1 MDGITVQTSS
11 PRLAMIFDFPP
22 ESQAMLDR
30 SATDELRNW
39 PLVAVGGLPVTAS
52 TLAGAAED
60 LVNYA
65 LSPWR
70 RPFPVISTSVNG
82 QVLSLCAKDPA
93 TRALVAA
100 ADIIHCDG
108 QPLVMLSRILGRR
121 PLPER
126 VATTD
131 LYPATAAL
139 AAERGV
145 TFYLLGATA
154 AVNREAVARSRAAFP
169 GLRIVGASHGYLSPA
184 EERGVVAE
192 IARLKPDILWVA
204 LGAPR
209 EQAFCVRNRE
219 ALAGVGVIKTA
230 GGLFDF
236 VAGAKSRAPLALQRA
251 GLEWLFRLAI
261 EPRRLFL
268 RYAVTNPH
276 ALLIMLKTMR

>member
-1 MDGITVQTSS
+1 
-11 PRLAMIFDFPP
+11 
-22 ESQAMLDR
+22 MLDR
-30 SATDELRNW
+30 AANDGLRNW
-39 PLVAVGGLPVTAS
+39 PKVDVGGLPVTAS

-70 RPFPVISTSVNG
+70 RPLPVISTSVNG
-82 QVLSLCAKDPA
+82 QVLSLCANDPD

-108 QPLVMLSRILGRR
+108 QPLVMLSRFLGRR
-121 PLPER
+121 ALPER

-139 AAERGV
+139 AAASGV

-154 AVNREAVARSRAAFP
+154 SVNRDAVARSRRAFP
-169 GLRIVGASHGYLSPA
+169 ALRIVGSSHGYLSEAA
-184 EERGVVAE
+184 ERDVVAE

-236 VAGAKSRAPLALQRA
+236 VAGAKSRAPVALQRA
-251 GLEWLFRLAI
+251 GLEWLFRLSI

-276 ALLIMLKTMR
+276 ALLIMLKTLR

>member
-1 MDGITVQTSS
+1 
-11 PRLAMIFDFPP
+11 
-22 ESQAMLDR
+22 MLDR
-30 SATDELRNW
+30 NTSPALRNW
-39 PLVAVGGLPVTAS
+39 PLVDVGGLPVTAS

-60 LVNYA
+60 FINYA

-70 RPFPVISTSVNG
+70 RPLPVISTSVNG
-82 QVLSLCAKDPA
+82 QVLSLCATDPA

-108 QPLVMLSRILGRR
+108 QPLVMLSRVLGRR
-121 PLPER
+121 SLPER

-139 AAERGV
+139 AAASGA
-145 TFYLLGATA
+145 TFYLLGATP

-169 GLRIVGASHGYLSPA
+169 GLRIVGASHGYLSEV
-184 EERGVVAE
+184 EERAVVAD
-192 IARLKPDILWVA
+192 IARLQPDILWVA

-209 EQAFCVRNRE
+209 EQAFCARNRE
-219 ALAGVGVIKTA
+219 ALAGVGIIKTA

-236 VAGAKSRAPLALQRA
+236 VAGAKSRAPMALQRA

-276 ALLIMLKTMR
+276 ALVIMLKTLR